1 MPALSKVQQRLMG
14 MAYAYKK
21 GELDSKDA
29 SQEVKDLAD
38 SMTLKQLK
46 KFAATKHEGLPETV
60 PENIQA
66 GQINGMG
73 PIELP
78 ADGLLGSGDVPAG
91 SGDAKK
97 EYKKKKKKMANFEEF
112 INGLNSQ
119 QVSEAKKYN
128 AKDIID
134 AWENAYGEDITN
146 SDHADVPDD
155 IDNDYKGKVTV
166 KDLEEIFD
174 DRYGEELPSDF
185 LDALGESVVNE
196 TRFYAIFQGTKHEIE
211 ADSLWAAKQKAITD
225 LKIKKKDVGLLAIVN
240 ADEHDDFSKGKKG
253 QFQFESEQTDETYIG
268 TASDFKYEFEN
279 QFEEVTGFSNKAIK
293 SIKKKG
299 KSDYEVRTSTYADKK
314 YMEAVAKE
322 MGIELKSFEKHSNMC
337 ITVYES
343 QEFLDVLRESAV
355 SEVRMSSW
363 EDLEYTEEDIEQTWG
378 WCGTLSDEFGQDK
391 ALELTHQAIKD
402 ITSFFKFKDQW
413 TALALV
419 NSKAGRHAADAYING
434 EGGVSDILS
443 SFIWYY
449 GSESKVKKHAKDERK
464 LQFPGV

>member
-1 MPALSKVQQRLMG
+1 

-46 KFAATKHEGLPETV
+46 KFAATKHDGLPERV

-91 SGDAKK
+91 RGDAEE

-128 AKDIID
+128 AKDIIN
-134 AWENAYGEDITN
+134 AWKDAYGEDIMN

-155 IDNDYKGKVTV
+155 IDNDYRGKVTV

-196 TRFYAIFQGTKHEIE
+196 TRFYAIFQGAKHEIE

-225 LKIKKKDVGLLAIVN
+225 LKVKKKDVGLLAIVN

-253 QFQFESEQTDETYIG
+253 QFQFESDQVDEI
-268 TASDFKYEFEN
+268 
-279 QFEEVTGFSNKAIK
+279 
-293 SIKKKG
+293 
-299 KSDYEVRTSTYADKK
+299 
-314 YMEAVAKE
+314 
-322 MGIELKSFEKHSNMC
+322 
-337 ITVYES
+337 
-343 QEFLDVLRESAV
+343 
-355 SEVRMSSW
+355 RMSSW
-363 EDLEYTEEDIEQTWG
+363 GDLEYTEEDINKTHG
-378 WCGTLSDEFGQDK
+378 WCGTLANEIGEDK
-391 ALELTHQAIKD
+391 AMFLTHQGIHELQKRHMGLTA
-402 ITSFFKFKDQW
+402 W
-413 TALALV
+413 EALAVL
-419 NSKAGRHAADAYING
+419 NSKAGRHAAEAFLGG
-434 EGGVSDILS
+434 EAAVTDTTSAL
-443 SFIWYY
+443 IWYF
-449 GSESKVKKHAKDERK
+449 GSKRKAQQAAKEEAE
-464 LQFPGV
+464 LQFPSK

>member
-46 KFAATKHEGLPETV
+46 KFAATKHDGLPERV
-60 PENIQA
+60 PENIQV

-91 SGDAKK
+91 SGDAEE

-128 AKDIID
+128 AKDIIN
-134 AWENAYGEDITN
+134 AWKDAYGEDITN

-155 IDNDYKGKVTV
+155 IDNDYKGKVTI

-174 DRYGEELPSDF
+174 DRYGEELPSEF

-196 TRFYAIFQGTKHEIE
+196 TRFYAIFQGAKHEIE
-211 ADSLWAAKQKAITD
+211 ANSLWAAKQKAITD
-225 LKIKKKDVGLLAIVN
+225 LKVKKKDVGLLAIVN

-253 QFQFESEQTDETYIG
+253 QFQFESEQADEAYTG

-363 EDLEYTEEDIEQTWG
+363 GDLEYTEEDVEQTWG
-378 WCGTLSDEFGQDK
+378 WCGTLSDELGEDK
-391 ALELTHQAIKD
+391 AMFLTHQAIHDLQKRHMGL
-402 ITSFFKFKDQW
+402 TAW
-413 TALALV
+413 EALAIL
-419 NSKAGRHAADAYING
+419 NSKAGRHAAEAFLGGEAEASDAT
-434 EGGVSDILS
+434 S
-443 SFIWYY
+443 SLIWYY
-449 GSESKVKKHAKDERK
+449 GSKRKVQQSAKEEK
-464 LQFPGV
+464 ELQFPSK

>member
-46 KFAATKHEGLPETV
+46 KFAATKHDGLPERV

-91 SGDAKK
+91 KGDAEE

-128 AKDIID
+128 AKDIIN
-134 AWENAYGEDITN
+134 AWKDAYGEDIMN

-155 IDNDYKGKVTV
+155 IDNDYRGKVTV

-196 TRFYAIFQGTKHEIE
+196 TRFYAIFQGSKHEIE

-225 LKIKKKDVGLLAIVN
+225 LKVKKKDVGLLAIVN

-253 QFQFESEQTDETYIG
+253 QFQFESDQVDEI
-268 TASDFKYEFEN
+268 
-279 QFEEVTGFSNKAIK
+279 
-293 SIKKKG
+293 
-299 KSDYEVRTSTYADKK
+299 
-314 YMEAVAKE
+314 
-322 MGIELKSFEKHSNMC
+322 
-337 ITVYES
+337 
-343 QEFLDVLRESAV
+343 
-355 SEVRMSSW
+355 RMSSW
-363 EDLEYTEEDIEQTWG
+363 GDLEYTEEDINKTHG
-378 WCGTLSDEFGQDK
+378 WCGTLANEIGEDK
-391 ALELTHQAIKD
+391 AMFLTHQGIHELQKRHMGL
-402 ITSFFKFKDQW
+402 TVW
-413 TALALV
+413 EALAVL
-419 NSKAGRHAADAYING
+419 NSKAGRHAAEAFLGREADA
-434 EGGVSDILS
+434 SDTTS
-443 SFIWYY
+443 SLIWYF
-449 GSESKVKKHAKDERK
+449 GSKRKVQQAAKEEAE
-464 LQFPGV
+464 LQFPSK

>member
-46 KFAATKHEGLPETV
+46 KFAATKHDGLPERV

-91 SGDAKK
+91 RGDAEE

-128 AKDIID
+128 AKDIIN
-134 AWENAYGEDITN
+134 AWKDAYGEDIMN

-155 IDNDYKGKVTV
+155 IDNDYRGKVTV

-196 TRFYAIFQGTKHEIE
+196 TRFYAIFQGAKHEIE

-225 LKIKKKDVGLLAIVN
+225 LKVKKKDVGLLAIVN

-253 QFQFESEQTDETYIG
+253 QFQFESNQVDEI
-268 TASDFKYEFEN
+268 
-279 QFEEVTGFSNKAIK
+279 
-293 SIKKKG
+293 
-299 KSDYEVRTSTYADKK
+299 
-314 YMEAVAKE
+314 
-322 MGIELKSFEKHSNMC
+322 
-337 ITVYES
+337 
-343 QEFLDVLRESAV
+343 
-355 SEVRMSSW
+355 RMSSW
-363 EDLEYTEEDIEQTWG
+363 GDLEYTEEDINKTHG
-378 WCGTLSDEFGQDK
+378 WCGTLANEIGEDK
-391 ALELTHQAIKD
+391 AMFLTHQGIHELQKRHMGLTA
-402 ITSFFKFKDQW
+402 W
-413 TALALV
+413 EALAVL
-419 NSKAGRHAADAYING
+419 NSKAGRHAAEAFLGG
-434 EGGVSDILS
+434 EAAVTDTTSAL
-443 SFIWYY
+443 IWYF
-449 GSESKVKKHAKDERK
+449 GSKRKAQQAAKEEAE
-464 LQFPGV
+464 LQFPSK

>member
-91 SGDAKK
+91 KGDAKK
-97 EYKKKKKKMANFEEF
+97 EYKKKKKKMSNFKKF
-112 INGLNSQ
+112 IGGLNSQ

-134 AWENAYGEDITN
+134 AWENAYGEDIMN

-155 IDNDYKGKVTV
+155 IDNDHKGKVTI

-174 DRYGEELPSDF
+174 DRYGEELPSEF

-196 TRFYAIFQGTKHEIE
+196 TRFYAIFQGAKHEIE
-211 ADSLWAAKQKAITD
+211 ANSLWAAKQKAITD
-225 LKIKKKDVGLLAIVN
+225 LKVKKKDVGLLAIVN

-253 QFQFESEQTDETYIG
+253 QFQFESEQVDEAY
-268 TASDFKYEFEN
+268 
-279 QFEEVTGFSNKAIK
+279 TGL
-293 SIKKKG
+293 G
-299 KSDYEVRTSTYADKK
+299 E
-314 YMEAVAKE
+314 
-322 MGIELKSFEKHSNMC
+322 
-337 ITVYES
+337 
-343 QEFLDVLRESAV
+343 
-355 SEVRMSSW
+355 
-363 EDLEYTEEDIEQTWG
+363 LEYTEEDIEQTWG
-378 WCGTLSDEFGQDK
+378 WYGTLSDEFGQDK

>member
-46 KFAATKHEGLPETV
+46 KFAATKHGGLPERV

-91 SGDAKK
+91 RGDAEE

-128 AKDIID
+128 AKDIIN
-134 AWENAYGEDITN
+134 AWKDAYGEDIMN

-155 IDNDYKGKVTV
+155 IDNDYKGKVTI

-196 TRFYAIFQGTKHEIE
+196 TRFYAIFQGAKHEIE

-225 LKIKKKDVGLLAIVN
+225 LKVKKKDVGLLAIVN

-253 QFQFESEQTDETYIG
+253 QFQFESDQVDEVYTG
-268 TASDFKYEFEN
+268 TASDFKYEFQN
-279 QFEEVTGFSNKAIK
+279 QFEDVTGFSDKAIK
-293 SIKKKG
+293 SVKKKG
-299 KSDYEVRTSTYADKK
+299 KNGYEVRTSTYAGRE
-314 YMEAVAKE
+314 YMEAVGKE
-322 MGIELKSFEKHSNMC
+322 MGLEVKEFVKHSDMC

-343 QEFLDVLRESAV
+343 VI
-355 SEVRMSSW
+355 SEIRMSSW
-363 EDLEYTEEDIEQTWG
+363 GDLEYTEEDVNKTHG
-378 WCGTLSDEFGQDK
+378 WCGTLANELGEDK
-391 ALELTHQAIKD
+391 AMFLTHQGIHDLQKRH
-402 ITSFFKFKDQW
+402 IGLTVW
-413 TALALV
+413 EALAVL
-419 NSKAGRHAADAYING
+419 NSKAGRHAAEAFLGGEADA
-434 EGGVSDILS
+434 SDTTSAL
-443 SFIWYY
+443 IWYF
-449 GSESKVKKHAKDERK
+449 GSKRKVQQAAKEEAE
-464 LQFPGV
+464 LQFPSK

>member
-46 KFAATKHEGLPETV
+46 KFAATKHDGLPERV

-91 SGDAKK
+91 RGDAEE

-128 AKDIID
+128 AKDIIN
-134 AWENAYGEDITN
+134 AWKDAYGEDIMN
-146 SDHADVPDD
+146 SDHADVPSD
-155 IDNDYKGKVTV
+155 IDNDYRGKVTV

-174 DRYGEELPSDF
+174 GRYGEELPSDF

-196 TRFYAIFQGTKHEIE
+196 TRFYAIFQGAKHEIE

-225 LKIKKKDVGLLAIVN
+225 LKVKKKDVGLLAIVN

-253 QFQFESEQTDETYIG
+253 QFQFESDQVDEI
-268 TASDFKYEFEN
+268 
-279 QFEEVTGFSNKAIK
+279 
-293 SIKKKG
+293 
-299 KSDYEVRTSTYADKK
+299 
-314 YMEAVAKE
+314 
-322 MGIELKSFEKHSNMC
+322 
-337 ITVYES
+337 
-343 QEFLDVLRESAV
+343 
-355 SEVRMSSW
+355 RMSSW
-363 EDLEYTEEDIEQTWG
+363 GDLEYTEEDINKTHG
-378 WCGTLSDEFGQDK
+378 WCGTLANEIGEDK
-391 ALELTHQAIKD
+391 AMFLTHQGIHELQKRHMGL
-402 ITSFFKFKDQW
+402 TVW
-413 TALALV
+413 EALAIL
-419 NSKAGRHAADAYING
+419 NSKAGRHAAEAFLGKEADA
-434 EGGVSDILS
+434 SDTTS
-443 SFIWYY
+443 SLIWYF
-449 GSESKVKKHAKDERK
+449 GSKRKVQQAAKEEAE
-464 LQFPGV
+464 LQFPSK

>member
-1 MPALSKVQQRLMG
+1 MSALSKVQQRLMG

-21 GELDSKDA
+21 GELDDKDA

-38 SMTLKQLK
+38 SMTLTQLK
-46 KFAATKHEGLPETV
+46 KFAATKHDGLPERV
-60 PENIQA
+60 PENIQV

-91 SGDAKK
+91 SGDAEE

-134 AWENAYGEDITN
+134 AWENAYGEDIMN

-155 IDNDYKGKVTV
+155 IDNDYKGRVTV

-196 TRFYAIFQGTKHEIE
+196 TRFYAIFRNAKHEIE
-211 ADSLWAAKQKAITD
+211 ADGLWAAKQKAITD

-240 ADEHDDFSKGKKG
+240 ADEHDAFSKGKKG
-253 QFQFESEQTDETYIG
+253 QFQFESEEVDEV
-268 TASDFKYEFEN
+268 K
-279 QFEEVTGFSNKAIK
+279 
-293 SIKKKG
+293 
-299 KSDYEVRTSTYADKK
+299 
-314 YMEAVAKE
+314 
-322 MGIELKSFEKHSNMC
+322 
-337 ITVYES
+337 
-343 QEFLDVLRESAV
+343 
-355 SEVRMSSW
+355 MSGW
-363 EDLEYTEEDIEQTWG
+363 GDLEYKEEDINQTYG
-378 WCGTLSDEFGQDK
+378 WCGTLTDEIGRDK
-391 ALELTHQAIKD
+391 AIFLTHQSIKEL
-402 ITSFFKFKDQW
+402 TKTFKWDQW
-413 TALALV
+413 TALAIL
-419 NSKAGRHAADAYING
+419 NSKGGRHAADAFLGKEAMVGNATSAL
-434 EGGVSDILS
+434 V
-443 SFIWYY
+443 WYY
-449 GSESKVKKHAKDERK
+449 GSKRKVDQVAKEEK
-464 LQFPGV
+464 ELQFPSK

>member
-21 GELDSKDA
+21 GELDSKEA

-38 SMTLKQLK
+38 SMTLVQLK

-60 PENIQA
+60 PENIQV

-91 SGDAKK
+91 KGDAKK
-97 EYKKKKKKMANFEEF
+97 EYKKKKKKMSNFKKF
-112 INGLNSQ
+112 IGGLNSQ

-134 AWENAYGEDITN
+134 AWENAYGEDIMN

-155 IDNDYKGKVTV
+155 IDNDHKGKVTI

-174 DRYGEELPSDF
+174 DRYGEELPSEF

-196 TRFYAIFQGTKHEIE
+196 TRFYAIFQGAKHEIE
-211 ADSLWAAKQKAITD
+211 ANSLWAAKQKAITD
-225 LKIKKKDVGLLAIVN
+225 LKVKKKDVGLLAIVN

-253 QFQFESEQTDETYIG
+253 QFQFESDQVDEVYTG
-268 TASDFKYEFEN
+268 TASDFKYEFQN
-279 QFEEVTGFSNKAIK
+279 QFEDVTGFSDKAIK
-293 SIKKKG
+293 SVKKRG
-299 KSDYEVRTSTYADKK
+299 KNGYEVRTSTYAGRE
-314 YMEAVAKE
+314 YMEAVGKE
-322 MGIELKSFEKHSNMC
+322 MGLEVKEFAKHSNMC
-337 ITVYES
+337 ITVYE
-343 QEFLDVLRESAV
+343 AV
-355 SEVRMSSW
+355 ISEIRMSSW
-363 EDLEYTEEDIEQTWG
+363 GDLEYTEEDIEQTWG

-419 NSKAGRHAADAYING
+419 NSKAGRHAADAYINE

-464 LQFPGV
+464 LQFPSK